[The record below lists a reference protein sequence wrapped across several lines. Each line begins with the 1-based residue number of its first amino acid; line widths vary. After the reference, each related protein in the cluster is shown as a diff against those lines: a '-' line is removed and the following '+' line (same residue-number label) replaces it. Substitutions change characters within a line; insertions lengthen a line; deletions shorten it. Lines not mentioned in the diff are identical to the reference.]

1 MTPVLIYK
9 KKNPY
14 EEIKIK
20 KEKENRKKKKK
31 KTIKSD

>member
-1 MTPVLIYK
+1 MTPVLIHK
-9 KKNPY
+9 KKPY